1 MYPLPIAL
9 LLSWPGGLSDLA
21 LTPLQASDSSAQ
33 SVVFAGLGF
42 LIGVGLFVR
51 GFRALQRKRLIL
63 DTPCSKVRSAALG
76 LVELKGLAV
85 GPHTIPSPITQ
96 RPSLCYRTALWQEVG
111 SGKERRWQQAAD
123 ERFHVLFFLKDNT
136 GMVLVDPDQAEM
148 DIHCDFKGEYHHS
161 MFTGDQVPPRVA
173 DFAMRHGVSTDRNIR
188 VEEYCLK
195 PQNPLYILGTLA
207 TNPGR
212 QPLPV
217 LQPTR
222 PSHTE
227 ARKFD
232 LGDCGWLGLTGYLL
246 RLANVNIN
254 INLQRPGPTFVPG
267 SGRPDYGLTD
277 FDRKMA
283 ERRVAVT
290 QTQPSPPGFHAG
302 NTKPGLYPIM
312 PRPIAQG
319 SAPPPAGST
328 AWPHP
333 NPPEAG
339 AASAL
344 AAVAAKDPG
353 PPARTGFVRGGVEG
367 PGLVAAVA
375 TAMGVSL
382 PGAMAGAARQDA
394 TVASTNVSVATSVAQ
409 PGAGQAAG
417 PQTTKDPPPSG
428 LDPSSAPV
436 PEEVFPEKNPAVI
449 CKGAND
455 PTFYISWRSQ
465 KEVVSDLSWR
475 ASLSIWGG
483 PVLSAA
489 CLWYVLAYFGY
500 L

>member
-9 LLSWPGGLSDLA
+9 LLSGPGGLSGLP
-21 LTPLQASDSSAQ
+21 LSSLQASDSSGK
-33 SVVFAGLGF
+33 SVVFAVLLF

-85 GPHTIPSPITQ
+85 GPHTVPSPITQ

-111 SGKERRWQQAAD
+111 SGKERRWEQVAD
-123 ERFHVLFFLKDNT
+123 ERFHLLFFLKDNT

-173 DFAMRHGVSTDRNIR
+173 DFAMRHGVPTDRNIR

-212 QPLPV
+212 QPAPV
-217 LQPTR
+217 LQATR
-222 PSHTE
+222 PPHTE

-232 LGDCGWLGLTGYLL
+232 LGDSGWVGLTRYLL
-246 RLANVNIN
+246 SLANMNIN
-254 INLQRPGPTFVPG
+254 VNLQRPGPAFVPG
-267 SGRPDYGLTD
+267 SGRPEYPLTA

-283 ERRVAVT
+283 ERRAAVT
-290 QTQPSPPGFHAG
+290 QAQPSPPGFHAG
-302 NTKPGLYPIM
+302 NPKPGLYPLM
-312 PRPIAQG
+312 PLRAEAQG
-319 SAPPPAGST
+319 SRAPLTAPPLAGST
-328 AWPHP
+328 APPHP
-333 NPPEAG
+333 NDPG

-344 AAVAAKDPG
+344 AAIAAKDPG
-353 PPARTGFVRGGVEG
+353 LA
-367 PGLVAAVA
+367 AAVA
-375 TAMGVSL
+375 TAMGTSL
-382 PGAMAGAARQDA
+382 PGAMAGAAKPDA
-394 TVASTNVSVATSVAQ
+394 TVAPTNVSVATSVAQ
-409 PGAGQAAG
+409 PGAGQAAAAQ
-417 PQTTKDPPPSG
+417 PAKDPPPSG
-428 LDPSSAPV
+428 LEPAYAPV
-436 PEEVFPEKNPAVI
+436 PEAVFPEKNPAVI

-465 KEVVSDLSWR
+465 KEVVSELSWR
-475 ASLSIWGG
+475 ASLNIWGG